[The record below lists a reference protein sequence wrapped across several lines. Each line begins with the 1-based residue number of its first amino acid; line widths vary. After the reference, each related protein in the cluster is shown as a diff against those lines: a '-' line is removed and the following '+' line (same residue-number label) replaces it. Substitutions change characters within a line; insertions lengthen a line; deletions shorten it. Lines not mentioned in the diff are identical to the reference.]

1 MKQTGQNHDGLPQYM
16 ARCPAHDDRKAS
28 LAISSDRDGRLLLK
42 CHAGCSTEAVVT
54 ALGLNMTDLAPPKE
68 TPSFQARPTSRATRE
83 AEYVYRSA
91 EGTPLLKKI
100 KLRYADGSKSFF
112 WQHLDGDLWTNGRA
126 GITPPLY
133 NASAL
138 QGVSVAFVVEG
149 EKDADTMT
157 KLGFPCVSFPDG
169 AAERFSTAYA
179 ASFADLRVYIIP
191 DNDAPGRA
199 FAETVAEG
207 LAKSASAVF
216 ILDLRAVW
224 PNMPSKADITDYV
237 TAHGEEPARMA
248 VDSLM
253 KSADPWHAV
262 RPADFSDAGNAEIF
276 AKTVKGRLLW
286 CDALGWLVWDG
297 KRWEPNEHKAVG
309 LALDFAQKML
319 DDALARYKD
328 ALKADQGGKVSVPED
343 VRHYLKHAEKSR
355 GALSIKN
362 MLALSKAYLAIAADK
377 LDADWYLLN
386 TSAGLV
392 DLRSGET
399 RPHDP
404 KALCTRLAPFSP
416 SDDGAAMWEDFIDLI
431 TAGDA
436 GLKRYLQI
444 KVGSYVFGKIFYEG
458 VDFAVGGGRNGKST
472 LYNALS
478 AVLGDYA
485 GGIDSTILTTDKQNR
500 GAALATLRGKR
511 LILCGE
517 LEEGQRLSVQ
527 TLKRIASTDS
537 LTIEEKYRQ
546 PETIRPS
553 HHIVLFSNFLPRV
566 GSTDS
571 GTWRRISVIP
581 FNATMPEGDADIPNY
596 ADHLVSNAGGA
607 ILSWIIEG
615 AVAFHKAG
623 YRVKL
628 PESVMMATADYMQSE
643 NWIER
648 YLSERC
654 IVDSSAR
661 IRGGELY
668 ADYKAFAAQT
678 GDYCRRGNDF
688 VKALEGLG
696 YTRQI
701 VHGRTTWI
709 GLRVDYEQD
718 YEAPPERRYGSY

>member
-1 MKQTGQNHDGLPQYM
+1 M
-16 ARCPAHDDRKAS
+16 ARCPAHEDRRAS
-28 LAISSDRDGRLLLK
+28 LAISSDRGGRLLLK
-42 CHAGCSTEAVVT
+42 CHAGCSTETVAA
-54 ALGLNMTDLAPPKE
+54 ALGLTMADLMPPKE
-68 TPSFQARPTSRATRE
+68 APSLQPKPAGKAKRE
-83 AEYVYRSA
+83 AEYIYRDT
-91 EGTPLLKKI
+91 GGKPLLKKI
-100 KLRYADGSKSFF
+100 KMRYADGSKSFF
-112 WQHLDGDLWTNGRA
+112 WQHLDGDLWANGRA
-126 GITPPLY
+126 GIMPPLY
-133 NASAL
+133 NAAAL
-138 QGVSVAFVVEG
+138 QGESVAFVVEG
-149 EKDADTMT
+149 EKDCETMT
-157 KLGFPCVSFPDG
+157 RLGFPCISFPDG
-169 AAERFSTAYA
+169 AAEKFNPAYA
-179 ASFADLRVYIIP
+179 ASFADLRVFIIP

-207 LAKSASAVF
+207 LAKSAKAIF
-216 ILDLRAVW
+216 LLDLCSIW
-224 PNMPSKADITDYV
+224 PNMPKKADISDYAV
-237 TAHGEEPARMA
+237 EYGNEAARRGINTLI
-248 VDSLM
+248 DSA
-253 KSADPWHAV
+253 KPWHRV
-262 RPADFSDAGNAEIF
+262 QPADFSDAGNAETF
-276 AKTVKGRLLW
+276 AKIVKGRLLW

-362 MLALSKAYLAIAADK
+362 TLALSKSYLAIAADK

-386 TSAGLV
+386 TDTGLV

-399 RPHDP
+399 RPHDSN
-404 KALCTRLAPFSP
+404 ALCTRIAPFSP
-416 SDDGAAMWEDFIDLI
+416 SDEGAAMWEDFIDLI

-436 GLKRYLQI
+436 DLKRFLQI

-527 TLKRIASTDS
+527 TLKRIASTDN

-596 ADHLVSNAGGA
+596 ADHLVSKAGDA

-615 AVAFHKAG
+615 AVAFHNAG
-623 YRVKL
+623 YRVRF
-628 PESVMMATADYMQSE
+628 PESVRAATAEYMESE
-643 NWIER
+643 NWISR
-648 YLSERC
+648 FISERC
-654 IVDSSAR
+654 VVDQAAR

-696 YTRQI
+696 YKRQI

-709 GLRVDYEQD
+709 GLRVDDELD
-718 YEAPPERRYGSY
+718 YEAPPERRYSGY